1 MRLHKTFICFSQNK
15 RGCRNILQ
23 ENSRMI
29 FENKILI
36 MILRQGIFF
45 NISVSTQDQFLN
57 ISKLF

>member
-1 MRLHKTFICFSQNK
+1 MKLHKTFICFSQNK

-23 ENSRMI
+23 ENPQMI

-45 NISVSTQDQFLN
+45 NISVSTK
-57 ISKLF
+57 ISF

>member
-23 ENSRMI
+23 ENLRMI

-45 NISVSTQDQFLN
+45 NISVSTK
-57 ISKLF
+57 ISF